1 MTHKPAFLRAGQ
13 ICRLKHSCAALNRSD
28 AFSRIALNCCLGVMP
43 SGLHSSTLLSTCRL
57 RPATRTM
64 KNSSR
69 FELTMERN
77 FTRSSKGLCWSWAYS
92 STRLWN
98 TSRLSSRLT

>member
-1 MTHKPAFLRAGQ
+1 
-13 ICRLKHSCAALNRSD
+13 
-28 AFSRIALNCCLGVMP
+28 
-43 SGLHSSTLLSTCRL
+43 
-57 RPATRTM
+57 M